1 MSAHCRHPNFC
12 ESEDVMTSRQISSRL
27 DSIEET
33 IIAVI
38 LGAMALLTF
47 ANVIARY
54 VFNSNIFYAL
64 ELTVFLFA
72 WLVLLG
78 ASYAVKKTLH
88 LGVDA
93 IVAIFSPNTKRII
106 GLFVVVVCLA
116 YSLLLL
122 KGAWDYWAPYANL
135 PPTEGRIFPTGFV
148 EKFRGQGW
156 YETQDI
162 PVPFFLTWL
171 ADVFNEGEAY
181 EKMPKV
187 VPYLILPV
195 SMLLLTL
202 RFVQAGLRV
211 WKGQQDLLIVSHEA
225 EDDVAAAAEKLKRQ
239 D

>member
-1 MSAHCRHPNFC
+1 MGTTMSQEN
-12 ESEDVMTSRQISSRL
+12 TSKSRL
-27 DSIEET
+27 DRFEET
-33 IIAVI
+33 VIAVI
-38 LGAMALLTF
+38 LGVMTLMTF
-47 ANVIARY
+47 ANVVARY

-78 ASYAVKKTLH
+78 AGYAVKKTLH

-93 IVAIFSPNTKRII
+93 VVALFAPSTKRILA
-106 GLFVVVVCLA
+106 LFVVAVCVV

-135 PPTEGRIFPTGFV
+135 PPTEGRVFPTGFV

-171 ADVFNEGEAY
+171 ADVFNDGEVY
-181 EKMPKV
+181 EKLPKV
-187 VPYLILPV
+187 IPYLVLPV
-195 SMLLLTL
+195 SMLLLVV
-202 RFVQAGLRV
+202 RFLKAGGRV
-211 WKGQQDLLIVSHEA
+211 WRGEQDLLIVSHEA
-225 EDDVAAAAEKLKRQ
+225 EEDVAEAAAKLKEQ
-239 D
+239 E

>member
-1 MSAHCRHPNFC
+1 MTKLNSPSDRFDRLEETLIAVFLG
-12 ESEDVMTSRQISSRL
+12 VMTL
-27 DSIEET
+27 
-33 IIAVI
+33 
-38 LGAMALLTF
+38 MTF
-47 ANVIARY
+47 ANVVARY

-64 ELTVFLFA
+64 VLTVFLFA

-93 IVAIFSPNTKRII
+93 VVAVFTPSTKRAL
-106 GLFVVVVCLA
+106 GLFSVVVCVI

-135 PPTEGRIFPTGFV
+135 PPTQGRILPLGFV
-148 EKFRGQGW
+148 EKYRGQGW

-171 ADVFNEGEAY
+171 ADIFNDGEAY

-187 VPYLILPV
+187 VPYVVLPI
-195 SMLLLTL
+195 SMLLLCI
-202 RFVQAGLRV
+202 RFIQAGTRI
-211 WKGQQDLLIVSHEA
+211 WKGQQELLIVSHEA
-225 EDDVAAAAEKLKRQ
+225 EDDVAEAAARLKEQ